1 MDQPPVPVVNAFRL
15 LDAFGYWPSF
25 HDAEVHRATLD
36 RGARGEHPSVT
47 LAINVYDSSGTIDE
61 RGHYDVRVNVMVS
74 LLFTN
79 VEDLELSDLG
89 AQNVIGGLRM
99 ESQPGGR
106 IAIELEPCFGLNG
119 VFSCGAV
126 EVLDVMP
133 YTRTDAR
140 PGPTRRDSKA
150 DI

>member
-15 LDAFGYWPSF
+15 VDAFGYWPSF

-36 RGARGEHPSVT
+36 RGARGESPSVT
-47 LAINVYDSSGTIDE
+47 LVINVYDSSGALDD
-61 RGHYDVRVNVMVS
+61 RGYYDVRVNVMVS
-74 LLFTN
+74 LRFID

-89 AQNVIGGLRM
+89 AQNVIGGLRL

-106 IAIELEPCFGLNG
+106 IAVELEPCFGLNG
-119 VFSCGAV
+119 VFSCGV
-126 EVLDVMP
+126 VDVLDVVP
-133 YTRTDAR
+133 HTHTDAL
-140 PGPTRRDSKA
+140 PGPARRDSKA